1 MTASLRYLLA
11 VPALVIAAW
20 FGLSWY
26 QAQQTGRAAAVVSG
40 GGRPSAAEAQEARS
54 ALAAAG
60 TLNPDLQVELLRGE
74 LAIDQGRYRR
84 AVRILGSVTAR
95 EPLNLSAW
103 AQLGVA
109 AAKAGDSAVL
119 AVAGRHIAILIP
131 RVK

>member
-40 GGRPSAAEAQEARS
+40 GRPSAAQAKEARS